1 MVIWLASYPRSGNTF
16 MRVLLKACFGLN
28 SYSQY
33 NDTSDIGVDSEFAKT
48 VGHQKY
54 EGNWKE
60 FYAEAKKSNER
71 ILIKTHDKP
80 IDAGKTIYLV
90 RDPRSVVVSF
100 HNYLQSFS
108 TLELKRVHTIM
119 GATAFGA
126 WGQHIMEWRPDK
138 RYDTLIVHFEEL
150 VQNPLH
156 IAQKVGDFLGIE
168 MHGNSIPSFA
178 DLQKLNPA
186 FFRSGSNKQN
196 VSELNS
202 NELNLVNFLFRKQM
216 KIMGYE
222 PDERN
227 NRNDA
232 LNLVTDISKDIW
244 TLQHDV
250 RTRLEKNATL
260 ISEKEK
266 KHAAEIKLVRD
277 GQKEFVDKLVSS
289 AQSSGAQAEALAKQ
303 SIALTEK
310 FEKTNDQL
318 EGLWKQ
324 RSELTATVEVLRD
337 ARAAQTEANARL
349 ATENSD
355 LVDQVA
361 TLRSEMKKTTFDLTE
376 TNQKLEGLWKQ
387 KSELV
392 ATIEVLRSKETSL
405 LEEMDIFKVELS
417 KQEDLNA
424 RLAKATLAN
433 SALEAKMTEQR
444 AEKKKL
450 DSKLAYRDRALE
462 KAKTEL
468 ASAKVLVD
476 ARSEELLTLRSHLM
490 TERNRIDKLQN
501 LMMEASAQKVAREAF
516 VRELEKDLDA
526 LRRKV
531 SRLSQRNQELSSQY
545 ATTKEH
551 YLEMN
556 KAVAPR
562 IKSILTLKP
571 MRYVWNKRQ
580 LVKRGDLQLDSIGLP
595 VPNSHENMRQTNLE
609 KTDHIVSNAS
619 PKLEKRQS
627 KPSIYSSYEIKKPLG
642 VAVYTFDRAD
652 SVESVLESL
661 LLQDGLENAHVWID
675 GDQGNPKRRKLLDE
689 TEKLVETFPVKQIHR
704 NRGNYGFRKMM
715 IVSMRK
721 MFEMYDRVLF
731 LEDDCFP
738 TRHTIKGFSSE
749 LDDIEND
756 ESVFSVYGHPFLTEQ
771 EKSGP
776 IGRFQGWGW
785 ASTRQKLMPLWPSL
799 LDAYLM
805 SEDEYKQY
813 IDGALNK
820 KILSHIDVTPGRQ
833 PSSTFTKFF
842 AWDETLCFL
851 AGQKGLTH
859 KRTSERLIYNFGVG
873 DSSTHF
879 GNVDHYRKPP
889 FNMVTINEIW
899 DHF

>member
-1 MVIWLASYPRSGNTF
+1 MIIWLASYPRSGNTF

-33 NDTSDIGVDSEFAKT
+33 NDTSDIGADSEFAKV
-48 VGHQKY
+48 VGHQQY
-54 EGNWKE
+54 EGSWNQ
-60 FYAEAKKSNER
+60 FYTEATQSNER
-71 ILIKTHDKP
+71 ILVKTHDKP
-80 IDAGKTIYLV
+80 FDSGKAIYLV

-100 HNYLQSFS
+100 HKYLQNFS
-108 TLELKRVHTIM
+108 TLKLKRTHTIM

-126 WGQHIMEWRPDK
+126 WGQHVTEWRPDK
-138 RYDTLIVHFEEL
+138 RDDTLIVHFEEL
-150 VQNPLH
+150 VQNPIH
-156 IAQKVGDFLGIE
+156 IAQKVGEFLGIE
-168 MHGNSIPSFA
+168 MHDNSVPSFA

-186 FFRSGSNKQN
+186 FFHSGSNKQN
-196 VSELNS
+196 VSELDPD
-202 NELNLVNFLFRKQM
+202 ELNLVNFLFRKQM
-216 KIMGYE
+216 KIMGYQ

-232 LNLVTDISKDIW
+232 LDSIVGVSNDIW
-244 TLQHDV
+244 TLQYDV
-250 RTRLEKNATL
+250 RTQLEKNATL
-260 ISEKEK
+260 MGETEK
-266 KHAAEIKLVRD
+266 KHAEEMKLVRQE
-277 GQKEFVDKLVSS
+277 QKEFVDKLINSV
-289 AQSSGAQAEALAKQ
+289 QSSGAQVEALAKQ

-324 RSELTATVEVLRD
+324 RSELSANVEVLRN
-337 ARAAQTEANARL
+337 ARAAQSDENARL
-349 ATENSD
+349 VSENGQLRD
-355 LVDQVA
+355 EVA
-361 TLRSEMKKTTFDLTE
+361 ALRSEIKKTAVDLTE
-376 TNQKLEGLWKQ
+376 TNQKIEGLWKQ

-392 ATIEVLRSKETSL
+392 ATIEVLRSKEITL
-405 LEEMDIFKVELS
+405 LDEIDSFKTELS
-417 KQEDLNA
+417 KQAE
-424 RLAKATLAN
+424 LAN
-433 SALEAKMTEQR
+433 AALEAKATEHR
-444 AEKKKL
+444 AEIKKL
-450 DSKLAYRDRALE
+450 DSKIAYRDRALE

-468 ASAKVLVD
+468 SSANVLVD
-476 ARSEELLTLRSHLM
+476 ARSEELLTLRSHLI
-490 TERNRIDKLQN
+490 TERNRIDSLQN
-501 LMMEASAQKVAREAF
+501 LMTEASAQKVAREAF
-516 VRELEKDLDA
+516 VRELEKDIEA
-526 LRRKV
+526 LRDKV

-545 ATTKEH
+545 ATTKAH

-556 KAVAPR
+556 AAVEPR

-571 MRYVWNKRQ
+571 MRYAWNKRQ
-580 LVKRGDLQLDSIGLP
+580 LVKRGDLQLDSLGLP
-595 VPNSHENMRQTNLE
+595 VLNSNDNTRQSHLE
-609 KTDHIVSNAS
+609 KTDRRVSDTP
-619 PKLEKRQS
+619 PKLKRRQS

-661 LLQDGLENAHVWID
+661 LLQDGLEHAHVWID

-689 TEKLVETFPVKQIHR
+689 TEKLVGTFPVKQIHR

-749 LDDIEND
+749 LDNIEED
-756 ESVFSVYGHPFLTEQ
+756 DSVFSVYGHPFLTEQ

-813 IDGALNK
+813 ISEALNDD
-820 KILSHIDVTPGRQ
+820 ILSHIDVTPGRQ
-833 PSSTFTKFF
+833 PSSTFTNFF

-879 GNVDHYRKPP
+879 GNIDHYRNPP